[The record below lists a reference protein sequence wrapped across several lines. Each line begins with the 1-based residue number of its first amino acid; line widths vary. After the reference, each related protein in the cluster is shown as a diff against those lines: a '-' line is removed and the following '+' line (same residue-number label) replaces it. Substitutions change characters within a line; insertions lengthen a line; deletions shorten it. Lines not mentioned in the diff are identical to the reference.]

1 MVQDSSKNIVTEIN
15 AIIINILAM
24 YPPNILLLLFIP
36 PLFTILFTDIFS
48 RKRLKSIPDVPRSN
62 PAAIEK
68 VKPINTTEIRYAA
81 KFKNNDLIKINNNSF
96 FKSSFSKS
104 VLRFIILPFL
114 FTIIII
120 TYFFLKINKFFSC
133 IYFLLCSNYIF
144 NNRNFH

>member
-96 FKSSFSKS
+96 SNPLFQKRPPIYNFT
-104 VLRFIILPFL
+104 LFIYNYYYNI
-114 FTIIII
+114 
-120 TYFFLKINKFFSC
+120 FFLKINKFFSC
-133 IYFLLCSNYIF
+133 IYFFIMFKLHI
-144 NNRNFH
+144 

>member
-114 FTIIII
+114 FTIIIMQRKKSI
-120 TYFFLKINKFFSC
+120 K
-133 IYFLLCSNYIF
+133 
-144 NNRNFH
+144 

>member
-120 TYFFLKINKFFSC
+120 TYFF
-133 IYFLLCSNYIF
+133 
-144 NNRNFH
+144 